1 MRLWAYAC
9 LLSTAVWYVYATN
22 GPDECIHKCQGLEY
36 LRQHG
41 IGKAPHHDKRQA
53 RPPLRAVHVSQAWA
67 VIDAAFNFGRYFVY
81 NSLLQFYVEELG
93 TSAVAAGQ
101 HILVGQIFDCIG
113 KFGFAP
119 FADRAIRNNPASRT
133 RVRKVISGTAFV
145 AFAASM
151 AGLAVSYSVAAATC
165 WLIVAKIASSA
176 HVCGFKSNYL
186 DLTQTHNGVLTGVG
200 NMIDL
205 GRRSRLTWW

>member
-1 MRLWAYAC
+1 MASA
-9 LLSTAVWYVYATN
+9 
-22 GPDECIHKCQGLEY
+22 
-36 LRQHG
+36 
-41 IGKAPHHDKRQA
+41 KAPHHDKKGRHA
-53 RPPLRAVHVSQAWA
+53 PFPYALFKFSQAWA
-67 VIDAAFNFGRYFVY
+67 DHLAHAAFNFGRYFVY

-165 WLIVAKIASSA
+165 WLIVAKIASISTCLRLQVELFGSHTNSQRRA
-176 HVCGFKSNYL
+176 DGRGQHDR
-186 DLTQTHNGVLTGVG
+186 DLRVDGLA
-200 NMIDL
+200 
-205 GRRSRLTWW
+205 LTWW